1 MWAIPT
7 VIVLLLLGPVT
18 LLGFVVVAVV
28 PTLYVAMHGRLGI
41 LRECPGP
48 NPPAHRKAGQS

>member
-28 PTLYVAMHGRLGI
+28 PTLYVAMHSKI
-41 LRECPGP
+41 REPEGMPGAESP
-48 NPPAHRKAGQS
+48 GT